1 MLVDLSLSK
10 RVAFLSS
17 LNRIKILETFLAV
30 FYKLLWRL
38 APSLLRFTCII
49 SSDKNLIAFRPFIVS
64 DRVIVN
70 PNFEKGLQALFKP
83 EPNQTVIDVGA
94 HIGLYTLIACRMVGP
109 NGKVFSTEPDKSN
122 LKVLRKNVAINK
134 FKNAVV
140 LPIALSCTNGKEKI
154 YAGIMPTG
162 SSFYPTLSRARYK
175 VRAVK
180 EIKTVTLDS
189 LIEELKLKDVD
200 WIKIDVES
208 ADLNVLRG
216 GKSFLQK
223 SKKAKIIIEASQ
235 LKTLEYLQN
244 LGFKVRRVSS
254 SNYIAFKK

>member
-1 MLVDLSLSK
+1 M
-10 RVAFLSS
+10 RVSCLQDQ
-17 LNRIKILETFLAV
+17 V
-30 FYKLLWRL
+30 F
-38 APSLLRFTCII
+38 T
-49 SSDKNLIAFRPFIVS
+49 
-64 DRVIVN
+64 
-70 PNFEKGLQALFKP
+70 
-83 EPNQTVIDVGA
+83 
-94 HIGLYTLIACRMVGP
+94 
-109 NGKVFSTEPDKSN
+109 
-122 LKVLRKNVAINK
+122 
-134 FKNAVV
+134 
-140 LPIALSCTNGKEKI
+140 
-154 YAGIMPTG
+154 
-162 SSFYPTLSRARYK
+162 TLSRARYK

-189 LIEELKLKDVD
+189 RIEELKLKDVD

-208 ADLNVLRG
+208 ADLYVLRG